1 MVDGVEHPN
10 QAPTTFVELSKTY
23 DVAHCRGETRRHS
36 DSLHLDVFVQLLFL
50 ICLVGN
56 YISLN
61 LSSCCLI
68 KTHNTGYLSNPN
80 RHRAGPSL
88 DEDRLLGCP
97 KVGHFA
103 FHKIFFFQ
111 LTIND
116 PFFIPR
122 HYLLQKWSLL
132 GAFIERV
139 TNGKAVHQILLR

>member
-1 MVDGVEHPN
+1 MTEKCGNHMARGLANMVDGVEHPN
-10 QAPTTFVELSKTY
+10 QAPTTFVELSKTHE
-23 DVAHCRGETRRHS
+23 VAHCRGETRRPS

-56 YISLN
+56 NISLN

-68 KTHNTGYLSNPN
+68 KTHNTGYLFNPN

-111 LTIND
+111 
-116 PFFIPR
+116 
-122 HYLLQKWSLL
+122 HYYK
-132 GAFIERV
+132 
-139 TNGKAVHQILLR
+139 